1 MSWRCDVLTRTY
13 VGAWKAL
20 CVIARS
26 VATKQS
32 SEMKRLDCFASL
44 AMTTERRDR
53 GFTLLELL
61 VVLVIMGLVAASMVS
76 RGPPSQGGVNARA
89 GAGALAAMLREG
101 RARAIVENRPVGVF
115 VDVVNRRFGMDAVL
129 DRALPVGVRLTV
141 ITGRGDVLPRGVG
154 RIVFNPDGSSTG
166 GRIDVEAAAR
176 QISVGVDWLSGQVS
190 VAERRPR

>member
-1 MSWRCDVLTRTY
+1 
-13 VGAWKAL
+13 
-20 CVIARS
+20 
-26 VATKQS
+26 
-32 SEMKRLDCFASL
+32 MKRLDCFASL

-89 GAGALAAMLREG
+89 GAGAFAAMLRAG
-101 RARAIVENRPVGVF
+101 RARAIVANPPAGVF

-141 ITGRGDVLPRGVG
+141 ITGRGDVPPRGDG

-166 GRIDVEAAAR
+166 GPVDVEAAAPPTPLR
-176 QISVGVDWLSGQVS
+176 GDWLAGHG
-190 VAERRPR
+190 AGCRRR